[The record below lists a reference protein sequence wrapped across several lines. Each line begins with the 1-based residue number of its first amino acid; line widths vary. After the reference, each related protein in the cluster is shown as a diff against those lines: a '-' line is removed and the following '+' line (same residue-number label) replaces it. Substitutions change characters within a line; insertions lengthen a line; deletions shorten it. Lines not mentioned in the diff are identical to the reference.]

1 MSCRLPPEVLDLI
14 VDNLHNELRVLRTCC
29 TVSESWVPRTRR
41 HLFVCV
47 EFRLLR
53 SPIESWMKGFPDP
66 SKSPP
71 LTLPG
76 LSLLSRFDSTPLRV
90 WMWAVGSAPS
100 VASCTYACTSS
111 VGVVIRPPSSHS
123 TDYHPPSNHSAS
135 TLSLA
140 RLPKFSVSYVPS
152 PFPRI
157 SRYPLLTTRTWLTN
171 GPLLLL
177 RRGLPGLSNCMGC
190 SRGLVP
196 QCGDCWPSRTVP
208 ILRRSC
214 WRILTR

>member
-1 MSCRLPPEVLDLI
+1 MSCPLPPEVLDLI

-29 TVSESWVPRTRR
+29 TVSESWVPRTRT
-41 HLFVCV
+41 HLFACV

-111 VGVVIRPPSSHS
+111 VGVVIRPP
-123 TDYHPPSNHSAS
+123 
-135 TLSLA
+135 
-140 RLPKFSVSYVPS
+140 R
-152 PFPRI
+152 
-157 SRYPLLTTRTWLTN
+157 
-171 GPLLLL
+171 
-177 RRGLPGLSNCMGC
+177 
-190 SRGLVP
+190 
-196 QCGDCWPSRTVP
+196 P
-208 ILRRSC
+208 ILRIITLRQITPPLLCPWPALRGFRFRMFLPPSQGSRAIRS
-214 WRILTR
+214 